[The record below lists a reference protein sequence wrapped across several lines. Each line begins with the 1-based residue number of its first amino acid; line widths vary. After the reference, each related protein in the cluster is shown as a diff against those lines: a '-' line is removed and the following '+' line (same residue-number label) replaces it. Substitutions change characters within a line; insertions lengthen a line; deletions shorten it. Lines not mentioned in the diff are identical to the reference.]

1 MTEWKG
7 QVGVGGTRSPPTF
20 PNLAP
25 PSPQPLALA
34 GPQPTIFGF
43 FFFFFNIKVLR
54 YLVPYLESSEEGSRG
69 GGETWGSPAPPSHPP
84 TPFPIFGFTAVVKAW
99 DLVIFPPPRIF
110 FLLFHFP
117 VWGLDGEGPHHPQCM
132 GVPSTNVRA
141 SARPC
146 PLLHALFLP
155 HSSTLE

>member
-7 QVGVGGTRSPPTF
+7 QVGAGGTRSLPTF

-43 FFFFFNIKVLR
+43 FFFNIKVLR
-54 YLVPYLESSEEGSRG
+54 YLVPYLESSEEGSG
-69 GGETWGSPAPPSHPP
+69 GRPGAHLPHPP

-110 FLLFHFP
+110 FLVFHFP

-146 PLLHALFLP
+146 PLLPALFLP